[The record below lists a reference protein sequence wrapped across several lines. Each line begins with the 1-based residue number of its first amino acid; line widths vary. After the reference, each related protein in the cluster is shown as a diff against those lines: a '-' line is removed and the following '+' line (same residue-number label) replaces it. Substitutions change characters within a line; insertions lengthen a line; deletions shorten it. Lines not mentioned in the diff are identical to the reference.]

1 MAQPKQPADGKN
13 TAMGSDVHRFIRRNS
28 RYNIETPV
36 VFHLPE
42 GNVKGHSINISESG
56 SFAAF
61 EREIVPWLTGR
72 LSAQFG
78 DWHIDFSLR
87 VARIEEHKAGLV
99 FQGLSDKD
107 HAILRRFL
115 DHSNGEVS

>member
-1 MAQPKQPADGKN
+1 M
-13 TAMGSDVHRFIRRNS
+13 
-28 RYNIETPV
+28 
-36 VFHLPE
+36 
-42 GNVKGHSINISESG
+42 
-56 SFAAF
+56 
-61 EREIVPWLTGR
+61 PWLTGR